1 MTTALWLAVYGAVL
15 TWLAPPVL
23 RRLTCSG
30 ANPAMGVAAWLTA
43 IATVF
48 CAWAV
53 SLVLIAA
60 AAVEGLWDSS
70 AVTLCLELF
79 GVSEHTPLPG
89 RVGALA
95 LIFGGLVVSAV
106 LVGRVGR
113 RIYTFRSRSH
123 EHAYAARLLGR
134 PTGSS
139 SDVVVVDSR
148 QRMAYCVVGRPH
160 AIVITSAA
168 VTSLDGHQLAAVLA
182 HERAHI
188 RGRHHHVLMVL
199 RALASTLPRLPL
211 FQQGA
216 VAAAEL
222 LEMCADDAAAR
233 RHGAR
238 PLLDGLM
245 VLSGPGVAPAD
256 GLAAAGT
263 AVELRAMRLADPARR
278 SARWAR
284 GLALAMAMATML
296 CAPFFIELLCHH

>member
-1 MTTALWLAVYGAVL
+1 MTTALWLVVYGGVL

-23 RRLTCSG
+23 QRLTRSG
-30 ANPAMGVAAWLTA
+30 VNPAMGVAAWLTA
-43 IATVF
+43 IVTVL

-53 SLVLIAA
+53 SLVLIAG
-60 AAVEGLWDSS
+60 AAVEGLSDSS

-79 GVSEHTPLPG
+79 GVTDHTPLPG
-89 RVGALA
+89 RLGALA
-95 LIFGGLVVSAV
+95 LIFGALLVSAV
-106 LVGRVGR
+106 LVDRVRR
-113 RIYTFRSRSH
+113 RIRILRSRSH
-123 EHAYAARLLGR
+123 EHAHAARLLGR
-134 PTGSS
+134 PTDS
-139 SDVVVVDSR
+139 SDVVVVDA
-148 QRMAYCVVGRPH
+148 QQLLAYCVVGRPH

-168 VTSLDGHQLAAVLA
+168 LRSLDGHQLAAVLA

-211 FQQGA
+211 FQQ
-216 VAAAEL
+216 AASATTDL

-233 RHGAR
+233 RHGRR

-245 VLSGPGVAPAD
+245 ALSGSGFPAD

-278 SARWAR
+278 SVRWGR
-284 GLALAMAMATML
+284 GLTLAMTMATTVS
-296 CAPFFIELLCHH
+296 APLLIELLCHH